1 MQLRLKLP
9 SLGYAALA
17 VWPQYQVTAKKMKEP
32 KEPIVK
38 ITTTTVKTAIG
49 AAGIAAV
56 SVVAAAT
63 ASAAPPNIQ
72 GFGTSEPLIDGPLV
86 TNYTVSN
93 LQPSSV
99 AIPGY
104 TPKGTLYQ
112 ADITAK
118 SDGGLVTP
126 MVNDF
131 IARGPNGQ
139 NYRVIDKVQAPGSL
153 NPAPIPQGSEST
165 GTLYFD
171 VTGAP
176 PNGVVYNDGMQD
188 ILIWTSN
195 VPGASAPGAPQN
207 SPSAPQNSSPAP
219 QNSSPAPE
227 NSSPAPG
234 ALPGPATT

>member
-1 MQLRLKLP
+1 
-9 SLGYAALA
+9 
-17 VWPQYQVTAKKMKEP
+17 MKF
-32 KEPIVK
+32 
-38 ITTTTVKTAIG
+38 TTTTMRTAIG

-56 SVVAAAT
+56 SLAT
-63 ASAAPPNIQ
+63 AGSASAAPKIQ
-72 GFGTSEPLIDGPLV
+72 GFGTSEPLIDGPMV

-112 ADITAK
+112 ADITAR
-118 SDGGLVTP
+118 SDGGVVTP
-126 MVNDF
+126 MVKDF
-131 IARGPNGQ
+131 SARGPNGQ
-139 NYRVIDKVQAPGSL
+139 TYKLIDKVEVPNGL
-153 NPAPIPQGSEST
+153 NPAAIPQGSEST

-195 VPGASAPGAPQN
+195 VPGASAPGAAPN
-207 SPSAPQNSSPAP
+207 SPGAPQNSSPAP
-219 QNSSPAPE
+219 GAP
-227 NSSPAPG
+227 
-234 ALPGPATT
+234 PGPATT

>member
-1 MQLRLKLP
+1 MKFTT
-9 SLGYAALA
+9 S
-17 VWPQYQVTAKKMKEP
+17 TA
-32 KEPIVK
+32 
-38 ITTTTVKTAIG
+38 KTAIC
-49 AAGIAAV
+49 AAGIAAA

-63 ASAAPPNIQ
+63 SSAAPPNIQ
-72 GFGTSEPLIDGPLV
+72 GFGTSEPLVDGPLV

-126 MVNDF
+126 MVRDF
-131 IARGPNGQ
+131 SARGPNGQ
-139 NYRVIDKVQAPGSL
+139 TYKLIDKVEVPNGL

-176 PNGVVYNDGMQD
+176 PNGIVYNEGLQD

-195 VPGASAPGAPQN
+195 VPEASAPGAP
-207 SPSAPQNSSPAP
+207 PTA
-219 QNSSPAPE
+219 
-227 NSSPAPG
+227 SPAPG
-234 ALPGPATT
+234 ALPGPATHT

>member
-1 MQLRLKLP
+1 M
-9 SLGYAALA
+9 A
-17 VWPQYQVTAKKMKEP
+17 VRDAITFEIAVAGSCQSSAVSPKYWVTAQAIRSE

-38 ITTTTVKTAIG
+38 FTTSTVKTAIG

-63 ASAAPPNIQ
+63 GSAAPPNIQ
-72 GFGTSEPLIDGPLV
+72 GFGTSEPLIDGALV
-86 TNYTVSN
+86 TAYTVSN
-93 LQPSSV
+93 LQPSSM

-112 ADITAK
+112 ADITAR
-118 SDGGLVTP
+118 SDGGVVTP
-126 MVNDF
+126 MVRDF
-131 IARGPNGQ
+131 SARGPNGQ
-139 NYRVIDKVQAPGSL
+139 IYKLIDKVEVPNGL
-153 NPAPIPQGSEST
+153 NPAPIAQGSEST

-176 PNGVVYNDGMQD
+176 PNGVVYNDGLQD

-195 VPGASAPGAPQN
+195 VPGASAPGAPE
-207 SPSAPQNSSPAP
+207 
-219 QNSSPAPE
+219 NSSPAPE

>member
-1 MQLRLKLP
+1 MRIECGLSPKVARLFDSKGI
-9 SLGYAALA
+9 S
-17 VWPQYQVTAKKMKEP
+17 MK
-32 KEPIVK
+32 V
-38 ITTTTVKTAIG
+38 TTTAVKTAV
-49 AAGIAAV
+49 AAGGIAAA
-56 SVVAAAT
+56 SVFAAAT

-72 GFGTSEPLIDGPLV
+72 GFGTSQKLIDGPLV
-86 TNYTVSN
+86 TDYTVSN
-93 LQPSSV
+93 LQQSNA

-112 ADITAK
+112 VDVTAR

-139 NYRVIDKVQAPGSL
+139 NYRVIDRVAAPGSL

-171 VTGAP
+171 VTGAA
-176 PNGVVYNDGMQD
+176 PNGVAYNDGMQD

-195 VPGASAPGAPQN
+195 VPGGAAPGAPN
-207 SPSAPQNSSPAP
+207 TPP
-219 QNSSPAPE
+219 
-227 NSSPAPG
+227 PG
-234 ALPGPATT
+234 APPGPAVHS